1 MSLIFFNDA
10 MIYIIKITRILS
22 LEKGNALLIGLGGSG
37 RTSLTNISA
46 FLRDLNIFSIELSKD
61 YNE

>member
-1 MSLIFFNDA
+1 
-10 MIYIIKITRILS
+10 
-22 LEKGNALLIGLGGSG
+22 LLDNF
-37 RTSLTNISA
+37 LTNISA